1 MARPATLTDTE
12 VTIVPKKEFHTFTVE
27 EYKEYSEA
35 NGTYMG
41 RKPEQKTKLTTQ
53 ELRVLI
59 NENWTPKEVKDKH
72 GLDDEEL
79 KSVVYQLS
87 KEEQRDKPI
96 KFGKV

>member
-1 MARPATLTDTE
+1 MARPTTLRDDE
-12 VTIVPKKEFHTFTVE
+12 VQLVPKKEFYTFTVD
-27 EYKEYSEA
+27 EYKEYSAA

-41 RKPEQKTKLTTQ
+41 RKPGQKTKLTTQ

-59 NENWTPKEVKDKH
+59 NENWTPQEVKDKH
-72 GLDDEEL
+72 GIDDEEL
-79 KSVVYQLS
+79 KSIVYQLS